1 VQRLALSVVC
11 LLAGVAHGQ
20 QQQDV
25 CGADVEKFCA
35 NTKVGAG
42 RVSQCLEE
50 HEPQLS
56 ASCQTKVK
64 VDKQKAKA
72 LIVEFDEACQ
82 ADVAQLCPG
91 VAPGGGRLLKC
102 LTKND
107 YALTGRCLAEVNKVE
122 TAKEQ
127 VLNVKRLCEG
137 DVKRLCPATGGQA
150 GEFLTCLEAK
160 EAQLSPECKA
170 ANPALA
176 IQAAGLLDLVQ
187 EVTSQARLQDTI
199 EILQG
204 LNSVAFSRS
213 SVALQFDYFQG
224 IAKQP
229 ANVDELT
236 FNPTFVF
243 GHRNEFAVELKVPVA
258 AIFPTPSTT
267 PGVPTRPAGT
277 GIADI
282 NTAFGWA
289 FYAHG
294 AVRQYLALA
303 LQWNSATEA
312 SVGAPWVVAPVYAIA
327 VGLAGWFSFTV
338 EVTYNH
344 SFGTLGNYPG
354 VNLLVLR
361 PILVFNL
368 PATTFIAVDTKLGW
382 DFTSENFV
390 PLMKFQA
397 GKIFGRERNVSLA
410 GWYQLALNTVGQK
423 DSFNY
428 GVGFSLS
435 YFFDW

>member
-1 VQRLALSVVC
+1 VQRLALSLVC
-11 LLAGVAHGQ
+11 LATGVAYG
-20 QQQDV
+20 QQDV

-42 RVSQCLEE
+42 RVSRCLED

-56 ASCQTKVK
+56 PGCQTKVETN
-64 VDKQKAKA
+64 KQKAKA

-107 YALTGRCLAEVNKVE
+107 YALTRGCLAEVNKIE
-122 TAKEQ
+122 TAKAQ
-127 VLNVKRLCEG
+127 VLNVRQLCEG
-137 DVKRLCPATGGQA
+137 DVKRLCPSTGSHA
-150 GEFLTCLEAK
+150 GEFLTCLEASQ
-160 EAQLSPECKA
+160 AQLSPECKA
-170 ANPALA
+170 ANPGVA
-176 IQAAGLLDLVQ
+176 IQSAELLDLVE

-213 SVALQFDYFQG
+213 SVALQFDYLQG
-224 IAKQP
+224 IAGQP
-229 ANVDELT
+229 ANADELT

-243 GHRNEFAVELKVPVA
+243 GHKNEFAVELKVPVA
-258 AIFPTPSTT
+258 ALFPTPSTN
-267 PGVPTRPAGT
+267 PSVPTRPAGT
-277 GIADI
+277 GIADV

-303 LQWNSATEA
+303 LQWNSATLA

-327 VGLAGWFSFTV
+327 AGLASWFSLTV

-344 SFGTLGNYPG
+344 SFGTLGAYPG
-354 VNLLVLR
+354 VNLAVLR

-368 PATTFIAVDTKLGW
+368 PSTTFLALDTKLGW
-382 DFTSENFV
+382 DFTKEQFV
-390 PLMKFQA
+390 PVMKFQG
-397 GKIFGRERNVSLA
+397 GKIFGRERNVSIA
-410 GWYQLALNTVGQK
+410 AWYQVALNTVGQK
-423 DSFNY
+423 DSFKY

>member
-1 VQRLALSVVC
+1 MCLA
-11 LLAGVAHGQ
+11 AGVVYG
-20 QQQDV
+20 QQDV
-25 CGADVEKFCA
+25 CNADIQKFCA

-42 RVSQCLEE
+42 RVSRCLEDN
-50 HEPQLS
+50 EPQLS
-56 ASCQTKVK
+56 VACQTKVET
-64 VDKQKAKA
+64 DKQKVKA

-82 ADVAQLCPG
+82 ADVTQLCPG

-107 YALTGRCLAEVNKVE
+107 YALSRGCLAEVGKIDDAKTQVE
-122 TAKEQ
+122 
-127 VLNVKRLCEG
+127 NVKQSCEA
-137 DVKRLCPATGGQA
+137 DVKRLCPNTAGHA
-150 GEFLTCLEAK
+150 GEFLTCLEASQP
-160 EAQLSPECKA
+160 QLSPDCKA
-170 ANPALA
+170 ANPNLA
-176 IQAAGLLDLVQ
+176 VQASELLELVQ
-187 EVTSQARLQDTI
+187 EVTSQARLEDTI

-213 SVALQFDYFQG
+213 SVALQFDYLQG
-224 IAKQP
+224 VAAQP
-229 ANVDELT
+229 ANADELT

-243 GHRNEFAVELKVPVA
+243 GHKNEFAIEVKVPVA
-258 AIFPTPSTT
+258 ALFPTASTNPS
-267 PGVPTRPAGT
+267 VPTRPSGT

-294 AVRQYLALA
+294 AVRQYVALA
-303 LQWNSATEA
+303 LQWNSATLA
-312 SVGAPWVVAPVYAIA
+312 SVGAPWVVSPVYAIA
-327 VGLAGWFSFTV
+327 AGLASWVSITV

-354 VNLLVLR
+354 VNLLLLR

-368 PATTFIAVDTKLGW
+368 PATTFFAIDTKLGW
-382 DFTSENFV
+382 DFSKEQFV
-390 PLMKFQA
+390 PVMKFQA
-397 GKIFGRERNVSLA
+397 GKIFGRERNVSIA
-410 GWYQLALNTVGQK
+410 AWYQLALNTVGQA
-423 DSFNY
+423 DSFKY